1 MRGRYA
7 RRVLNWRT
15 GGVGRVL
22 LPLAALPLLL
32 TGCGASESDAAST
45 LSEEQLESVLVTLDD
60 LPEGF
65 VSLSSGGD
73 GGENDARASLNDAE
87 CLAGLDLANANEAPR
102 AEAGFN
108 RANVLTIT
116 STATSYP
123 NDDVAASFD
132 ETADALASCADFE
145 VSADNGSGVKGTLI
159 SDDTAA
165 SKDIDAQ
172 ITVYLTGTQQPTNLP
187 VEITFGVARIGNDV
201 VSVSAEG
208 LGGPSGE
215 SFQELMRATTDRL
228 VAAREG

>member
-1 MRGRYA
+1 M
-7 RRVLNWRT
+7 LNWRS

-22 LPLAALPLLL
+22 LPIAALPLLL
-32 TGCGASESDAAST
+32 TGCGGESDATST
-45 LSEEQLESVLVTLDD
+45 LTEEQLESVLVTLDD

-65 VSLSSGGD
+65 TPVSTGSD
-73 GGENDARASLNDAE
+73 GGATGGSDARASLNDAE
-87 CLAGLDLANANEAPR
+87 CLAGLDLANDEDAPK

-123 NDDVAASFD
+123 NDDVATSFD

-145 VSADNGSGVKGTLI
+145 VTADNGSGVKGTLT
-159 SDDTAA
+159 SDDTPA
-165 SKDIDAQ
+165 SKDVDAQ
-172 ITVYLTGTQQPTNLP
+172 ITVHLTGTQQPTNLP
-187 VEITFGVARIGNDV
+187 VEITFGFARIGNDV

-208 LGGPSGE
+208 LGGPSAE
-215 SFQELMRATTDRL
+215 SFQDLMRATTDRL